1 MGQLL
6 TVQMAVEM
14 PVLCDRDRPC
24 LLTHH
29 DNECIALLREADG
42 RTMARAELR

>member
-1 MGQLL
+1 MGQLF

-14 PVLCDRDRPC
+14 PVLRDRDRPR

-29 DNECIALLREADG
+29 DDERIALLREANG
-42 RTMARAELR
+42 RTME